1 MEKEGKLILALL
13 IGVLMGAIDS
23 TIVLL
28 ALPTINGYFQTQ
40 LSLSI
45 WVILIYLLV
54 IAVGTTQFG
63 RLGDVVSRRTI
74 FSSGLLVFTIG
85 SALCGASSTIYELIA
100 FRGFQALGASM
111 IQSNSG
117 AIIAENFLP
126 HKRGRIFGYTA
137 IGFNSGAMLGIVLGG
152 IITTFV
158 GWQYIFYINVPIGI
172 FAFILAMKNISKS
185 EKISNKLDLVGTTLL
200 GSGLGFIAYGGVNIT
215 SSGIDHFN
223 ELILLIGTILILC
236 LIFAE
241 SRVRKPL
248 IPFSIFKVR
257 VLSYSIIAAFLQS
270 LGFLSVVFLL
280 IMYLQGIR
288 GLTPFISSL
297 YLLPGYVVGSILGPL
312 SGRLSDRIG
321 SRIPA
326 TLGMLV
332 MGVAIIIYTTLTIS
346 VSLDIIIIG
355 SFFTGIGSSLFYPA
369 NNSAVMANSPREL
382 FGLSSGFL
390 RTMSNIGMLGSFVIS
405 ISIASLSVTRQVAYE
420 VFAGVSNL
428 NGGLS
433 LKVSDA
439 LLSGIRVA
447 LYYSLA
453 ILLLGAIFSFA
464 RGKEVRESQKVAKE
478 DSISK

>member
-1 MEKEGKLILALL
+1 
-13 IGVLMGAIDS
+13 
-23 TIVLL
+23 
-28 ALPTINGYFQTQ
+28 
-40 LSLSI
+40 
-45 WVILIYLLV
+45 
-54 IAVGTTQFG
+54 
-63 RLGDVVSRRTI
+63 
-74 FSSGLLVFTIG
+74 
-85 SALCGASSTIYELIA
+85 
-100 FRGFQALGASM
+100 M
-111 IQSNSG
+111 I
-117 AIIAENFLP
+117 
-126 HKRGRIFGYTA
+126 
-137 IGFNSGAMLGIVLGG
+137 
-152 IITTFV
+152 
-158 GWQYIFYINVPIGI
+158 
-172 FAFILAMKNISKS
+172 
-185 EKISNKLDLVGTTLL
+185 
-200 GSGLGFIAYGGVNIT
+200 
-215 SSGIDHFN
+215 
-223 ELILLIGTILILC
+223 
-236 LIFAE
+236 
-241 SRVRKPL
+241 
-248 IPFSIFKVR
+248 
-257 VLSYSIIAAFLQS
+257 
-270 LGFLSVVFLL
+270 
-280 IMYLQGIR
+280 
-288 GLTPFISSL
+288 
-297 YLLPGYVVGSILGPL
+297 GSILGPL

-332 MGVAIIIYTTLTIS
+332 MGVSIIIYTTLTIS

-464 RGKEVRESQKVAKE
+464 RGKEVRESQKLAKE
-478 DSISK
+478 DTISK